1 MRYADNSFVSNPGSA
16 EHILYSAKVLPDG
29 SIQLKECGKENLHDI
44 IQSYKDTTDM
54 AYILAKLQS
63 GDMSVINQRPAMY
76 GDFTQY
82 PKTLADAL
90 QLQIDSR
97 NLFDRLPAEIKKKF
111 DNDPNKFFAASGTNE
126 WFEKIEPAL
135 SEEMKN
141 VIFPAKV
148 EEPVVDQEVKE

>member
-1 MRYADNSFVSNPGSA
+1 MKYADNSFVSNPGSA
-16 EHILYSAKVLPDG
+16 EHILYSAKVMPDG

-44 IQSYKDTTDM
+44 IQSYKDTTDI

-63 GDMSVINQRPAMY
+63 GDMSVINQKPVMY

-90 QLQIDSR
+90 QLQIDSK

-111 DNDPNKFFAASGTNE
+111 DNDENKFFASSGSQE
-126 WFEKIEPAL
+126 WFEKISPAL
-135 SEEMKN
+135 SEDVRN
-141 VIFPAKV
+141 AIFPPKV
-148 EEPVVDQEVKE
+148 EDIPVDNEVKE